1 MSRAVMKAI
10 HQTEFGGSATLYN
23 GETDKPILKSNEIL
37 IEVHYA
43 GLNRADILQREG
55 KYPPPKGDST
65 ILGLEA
71 SGKIAEV
78 GKGVTDFFIGDRVM
92 ALLAGGGQA
101 EYVAVD
107 SRLVWKIPPELSLEQ
122 AAAIPE
128 VFLTAFQ
135 ALFFEGKA
143 IEKSSVL
150 IHAGGSGVGTAAIQ
164 LAKAEGCKVITTSSV
179 GKLAICKK
187 LGADF
192 TIDYQSQNFED
203 EVKEITNAKGVETIL
218 DFIGAPYFK
227 KNLNCLATDGSLI
240 IISVMGGVK
249 LENLNLYPIL
259 SKRLTVK
266 GTTLRSRSI
275 GYKQKLIG
283 QFLQKFWSQFRSGN
297 ITPVI
302 DTVFNWT
309 DIKRA
314 HDFMEANKNKGK
326 IVLKIKS

>member
-1 MSRAVMKAI
+1 MKAI
-10 HQTEFGGSATLYN
+10 LQTSFGSSDTLYI
-23 GETDKPILKSNEIL
+23 GETANPTLKSNEIL
-37 IEVHYA
+37 IEVYYA

-55 KYPPPKGDST
+55 KYPPPKGEST

-71 SGKIAEV
+71 SGEIAEV
-78 GKGVTDFFIGDRVM
+78 GKEVIDFSIGDRVM

-107 SRLVWKIPPELSLEQ
+107 SRLVWKVSKELSLEQ

-128 VFLTAFQ
+128 VFLTAYQ
-135 ALFFEGKA
+135 ALFFEGNTIA
-143 IEKSSVL
+143 KSSVL

-164 LAKAEGCKVITTSSV
+164 LAKAVGCKVITTSSE
-179 GKLAICKK
+179 GKVDICKK
-187 LGADF
+187 LGADY
-192 TIDYQSQNFED
+192 TINYQSQNFEV
-203 EVKEITNAKGVETIL
+203 EIKEITNAKGVDTIL

-227 KNLNCLATDGSLI
+227 NNLNCLATDGTLI

-259 SKRLTVK
+259 SKRLIVK

-283 QFLQKFWSQFRSGN
+283 EFLQKFQPQIRSGN

-302 DTVFNWT
+302 DTIFNWT
-309 DIKRA
+309 DIKKA

-326 IVLKIKS
+326 IIIKIKS